1 MKKRKIVLIGCGL
14 VGMSYAYSLLITG
27 DTDELALI
35 DLDKKRLA
43 GEIDDL
49 CHALPFAEKNTE
61 IYIGSYSDCKDA
73 DIVVITAGAAQ
84 KVGEGRISL
93 LKRNRDIFS
102 NIIPHIISSGFDGIM
117 IIATNPVDLMSAY
130 ARELSGLP
138 YTKVIGSGT
147 TLDSGRLKFLL
158 GSYFNIDP
166 KSVNAYVM
174 GEHGDS
180 EFVPWSQALI
190 STVPIKDMCERS
202 SCSCTASDLIQIED
216 DVRNAAYVVIKAK
229 NATYYGI
236 GMSLVRLVRAI
247 FNDERSVLTVST
259 HIDGQYDEKD
269 VYIGIPSVVGRTG
282 VVDTMPIDLTK
293 EELKKFHNSCDVLR
307 KHYNE
312 IDTTKTVK

>member
-61 IYIGSYSDCKDA
+61 IYIGSYSDCKNA

-84 KVGEGRISL
+84 KAGEGRISL

-102 NIIPHIISSGFDGIM
+102 NIIPHIMSSGFDGIM

-166 KSVNAYVM
+166 KSVHAYVM

-180 EFVPWSQALI
+180 EFVPWSVANI
-190 STVPIKDMCERS
+190 ASKPITEICNDSIKYSMEDML
-202 SCSCTASDLIQIED
+202 AIESR
-216 DVRNAAYVVIKAK
+216 VRNSGENIIKSK
-229 NATYYGI
+229 GATCYGV
-236 GMSLVRLVRAI
+236 GMAL
-247 FNDERSVLTVST
+247 NELTKTILS
-259 HIDGQYDEKD
+259 DEKTILTPSCLLMGEYGKSG
-269 VYIGIPSVVGRTG
+269 VYVGVPAIVGREG
-282 VVDTMPIDLTK
+282 IY
-293 EELKKFHNSCDVLR
+293 EIIELNLNESEKIKFYNSCDFLSDIHKAASV
-307 KHYNE
+307 
-312 IDTTKTVK
+312 